1 MTRTSKSERV
11 PGDMVQACVERF
23 AKSVFES
30 ESLPDIPAGSL
41 EAAAKALCATIGSG
55 DIEQMRKIVG
65 DEFIE
70 RLSRRWCGAGNGSRC
85 AAALRHAADQ
95 VQTIFPTRH

>member
-1 MTRTSKSERV
+1 
-11 PGDMVQACVERF
+11 MVQACVEQF
-23 AKSVFES
+23 SKSVFENDD
-30 ESLPDIPAGSL
+30 LPDIPADSL
-41 EAAAKALCATIGSG
+41 HAAALALCATVGSG
-55 DIEQMRKIVG
+55 DIDQMRKIVG